1 MNFTALVILLEID
14 NILAALFQ
22 KKIDIY
28 GVADQM
34 KYNKET
40 IAIHF
45 ERTARFITQRQG
57 LFWIQ
62 RRLEVFI
69 FSVLMITLYIV
80 FTVIPVA
87 MVSLYILIPPKETVI
102 DTGV

>member
-34 KYNKET
+34 KYDK
-40 IAIHF
+40 
-45 ERTARFITQRQG
+45 
-57 LFWIQ
+57 
-62 RRLEVFI
+62 
-69 FSVLMITLYIV
+69 
-80 FTVIPVA
+80 
-87 MVSLYILIPPKETVI
+87 
-102 DTGV
+102 